1 MYSEKLESPRCVVKG
16 NVRHGD
22 FEDFKGECGGGV
34 TGITVVIYFD
44 ESFDPE
50 ECQACDVDDLSNM
63 GGKFCAYRVEI
74 PCEPVSV
81 DCGEPSAA
89 PSGSFYPSSAPSESP
104 TKSASPSGSPSVSP
118 SVVVVR
124 VFRSG

>member
-1 MYSEKLESPRCVVKG
+1 MPMDALVVNGQNGDYADFTIIQTWVQEGGMAIMYSETLESPRCVVKG
-16 NVRHGD
+16 NVRRGD

-50 ECQACDVDDLSNM
+50 ECQACDVDDLSDM

-74 PCEPVSV
+74 P
-81 DCGEPSAA
+81 
-89 PSGSFYPSSAPSESP
+89 
-104 TKSASPSGSPSVSP
+104 
-118 SVVVVR
+118 
-124 VFRSG
+124 